1 MLIYL
6 RSALFLVWFL
16 SISLVLNIAS
26 LPLLVVPRRAAVW
39 MANKW
44 ARLVLFGLKHI
55 CGVDMVVRGRVPS
68 STSMLI
74 AAKHFSIWETI
85 AVLALL
91 RDPAIVLKRELLW
104 IPLYGWYCTKMAM
117 IPINRSSG
125 AGAIRRM
132 HAAAKRAVE
141 AGRPV
146 VIFPEGTRK
155 KPGEAPDYK
164 PGVAALYAQL
174 GIPCVPLVHNSG
186 LFWAG
191 WFLRRPGTIMVEH
204 LEAIPPGLPKR
215 EFMSVLESRMEEATA
230 RLLRETPV
238 QINLSSVKASEP

>member
-1 MLIYL
+1 MFIYL
-6 RSALFLVWFL
+6 RSGLFLFWFL
-16 SISLVLNIAS
+16 SISLILNIGN

-39 MANKW
+39 VANKW

-55 CGVDMVVRGRVPS
+55 AGVDMVVRGHVPS
-68 STSMLI
+68 LAGVLI

-104 IPLYGWYCTKMAM
+104 VPLYGWYCTKMGM

-125 AGAIRRM
+125 SRAIRRM

-155 KPGEAPDYK
+155 KPGAAPDYK

-186 LFWAG
+186 LFWAD
-191 WFLRRPGTIMVEH
+191 WFLRRPGTIVVEY
-204 LEAIPPGLPKR
+204 LEAIPPGLPRR
-215 EFMSVLESRMEEATA
+215 EFMSVLEARMEEATT

-238 QINLSSVKASEP
+238 QVDASSVKAEQR